1 MSTQGRLTRALNKQY
16 EIHMALSKSHPD
28 PATREIFRSMAM
40 YTQAHRQLLDMMHAQ
55 EREAEL
61 AGPGPDRRAL
71 LAMRRNTQRN
81 LNDVIR
87 NSHQLASILQRG
99 RTAQGRM

>member
-1 MSTQGRLTRALNKQY
+1 MGMYSSLTRALNTQY
-16 EIHMALSKSHPD
+16 KGHIALSKSHPD

-40 YTQAHRQLLDMMHAQ
+40 YTQAHRQLLDLMQAQ
-55 EREAEL
+55 TREAEL
-61 AGPGPDRRAL
+61 AGPGPNRRAI

-87 NSHQLASILQRG
+87 NSHQLTSILQRG
-99 RTAQGRM
+99 RVAHG